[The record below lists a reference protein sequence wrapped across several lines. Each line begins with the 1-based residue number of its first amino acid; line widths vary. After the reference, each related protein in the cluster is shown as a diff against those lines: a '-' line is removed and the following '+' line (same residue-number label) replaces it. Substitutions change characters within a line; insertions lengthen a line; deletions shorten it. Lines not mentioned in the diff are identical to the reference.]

1 MSDRT
6 PGIQPHPSL
15 WRRIDIA
22 ARHAFPTAATLALML
37 LASAPLG
44 LPDQA
49 ALLPAIALGCVY
61 FWSLFRPAA
70 MPPWSVFLIGLL
82 LDLLGYL
89 PLGAGVLALLVAH
102 GLTIQARRFLAR
114 QGFLVVWLGFAALA
128 ALVALLIWL
137 AAMALGFRLLPFAPA
152 VFQCALSIALYP
164 LLTVGLQRAHHSI
177 ADPEQ
182 A

>member
-6 PGIQPHPSL
+6 PGIQPHQSI

-22 ARHAFPTAATLALML
+22 ARHAFPTASSLALML
-37 LASAPLG
+37 VATAPFG

-49 ALLPAIALGCVY
+49 VLLPAIALACVY
-61 FWSLFRPAA
+61 FWTLFRPLA
-70 MPPWSVFLIGLL
+70 MRPWSVFLIGLL

-89 PLGAGVLALLVAH
+89 PLGVGPLSLLVAH
-102 GLTIQARRFLAR
+102 GITMQLRRFLVR
-114 QGFLVVWLGFAALA
+114 QGFLLIWLVQAGLA
-128 ALVALLIWL
+128 ALVAVLVWGLS
-137 AAMALGFRLLPFAPA
+137 AALSFRLLPFGPA
-152 VFQCALSIALYP
+152 LFQCVLSVAVYP
-164 LLTVGLQRAHHSI
+164 LLKVIFLRAHHSI